1 MLRRAQH
8 KRKIIN
14 AIKSSAHP
22 EPSKDSAS
30 FAGLRD
36 NIHTQEGTMNSKIIH
51 DAEQKTFALVF
62 EKDDEAVQELTRFA
76 KQHDLAAS
84 HFTAIGAFKNAV
96 LGFFDREKKDYK
108 KIPINEQVEVL
119 SLIGDITL
127 SRGEPKLHG
136 HAVLGKAD
144 GAACGGHLL
153 EARVWPTLEVVLT
166 ESPAHLRRKLDAE
179 TGLALIDISVPEN
192 Q

>member
-1 MLRRAQH
+1 M
-8 KRKIIN
+8 
-14 AIKSSAHP
+14 KS
-22 EPSKDSAS
+22 K
-30 FAGLRD
+30 L
-36 NIHTQEGTMNSKIIH
+36 IH

-119 SLIGDITL
+119 SLIGDIAL
-127 SRGEPKLHG
+127 SGGEPKLHA
-136 HAVLGKAD
+136 HVVLGKAD

-153 EARVWPTLEVVLT
+153 QARVWPTLEVVLT

-179 TGLALIDISVPEN
+179 TGLALIDISAGEN
-192 Q
+192 R

>member
-1 MLRRAQH
+1 M
-8 KRKIIN
+8 
-14 AIKSSAHP
+14 KS
-22 EPSKDSAS
+22 K
-30 FAGLRD
+30 L
-36 NIHTQEGTMNSKIIH
+36 IH

-62 EKDDEAVQELTRFA
+62 EKDDEVVQELTRFA
-76 KQHDLAAS
+76 KQRDLAAS

-119 SLIGDITL
+119 SLIGDIAL
-127 SRGEPKLHG
+127 SRGEPKLHA

-144 GAACGGHLL
+144 GTACGGHLL

-166 ESPAHLRRKLDAE
+166 ESPRHLHRKLDEE